1 MIRKLG
7 ILGGGQLGRMLI
19 QEATDWNLDIHIL
32 DGNPNAPC
40 SHTATVFEVGS
51 ITDYDTVYQFGKTV
65 DVLTIEIENVNVD
78 ALEQLEKEG
87 LKVFP
92 QPRVI
97 RTIQDKRLQKKFYQE
112 HNIPT
117 SEYIL
122 VENKEEV
129 KKHKDF
135 LPAFN
140 KLGTEGYDGK
150 GVVKIANENDLE
162 KAFDKPGLLEKLV
175 DIEKELSVIVARNEN
190 GDLTAFPPVELVY
203 NPKYNLVD
211 YLLSPAQISDEVAKK
226 ATEVAKKVITDFDM
240 VGILAVELF
249 YTKSGEILVNE
260 VAPRP
265 HNSGHHSIEAN
276 VTSQFQQHLRSVL
289 NFPLG
294 DTAVRTPAAMINILG
309 AEGFSGLA
317 HYRNLDQLLSETG
330 VYVHLYGKKM
340 TRPSRKMGHLT
351 IIDNDVNKLV
361 ERVEALKD
369 VLQCE
374 SL

>member
-19 QEATDWNLDIHIL
+19 QSATDWNLDIHIL
-32 DGNPNAPC
+32 DANPNAPC
-40 SHTATVFEVGS
+40 AHTATVFEVGS
-51 ITDYDTVYQFGKTV
+51 ITDYETVYQFGKTV

-97 RTIQDKRLQKKFYQE
+97 RIIQDKRLQKQFYKDN
-112 HNIPT
+112 NIPT
-117 SEYIL
+117 SDFVLI
-122 VENKEEV
+122 ENKAEALE
-129 KKHKDF
+129 HKDF

-140 KLGTEGYDGK
+140 KLGKGGYDGQ
-150 GVVKIANENDLE
+150 GVTKIASEADLD
-162 KAFDKPGLLEKLV
+162 KVFDHPGLLEKLV
-175 DIEKELSVIVARNEN
+175 DIEKELAVIVARNEN
-190 GDLTAFPPVELVY
+190 GDLTAFPPVEVVY
-203 NPKYNLVD
+203 VPKYNLVD
-211 YLLSPAQISDEVAKK
+211 YLLSPAQISEEVAQR
-226 ATEVAKKVITDFDM
+226 AVEAAKNVITAFDM

-249 YTKSGEILVNE
+249 YNKDGEILVNE

-289 NFPLG
+289 NLPLG

-309 AEGFSGLA
+309 AEGFSGAA

-351 IIDNDVNKLV
+351 IIDNDVNNLV
-361 ERVEALKD
+361 ERVEALKN

>member
-19 QEATDWNLDIHIL
+19 QSATDWNLDIHIL

-40 SHTATVFEVGS
+40 CHTATVFETGS
-51 ITDYDTVYQFGKTV
+51 ITDYETVYKFGKTV

-97 RTIQDKRLQKKFYQE
+97 RIIQDKRLQKQFYQD
-112 HNIPT
+112 HKIPT
-117 SEYIL
+117 SEFIL
-122 VENKEEV
+122 VENRADV
-129 KKHKDF
+129 KAHKDF

-150 GVVKIANENDLE
+150 GVVRIADENDLD
-162 KAFDKPGLLEKLV
+162 KAFDKAGLLEKLV

-190 GDLTAFPPVELVY
+190 GELTAFPPVELVY

-211 YLLSPAQISDEVAKK
+211 YLLSPASISDKIAAKAIEVAKG
-226 ATEVAKKVITDFDM
+226 VITAFDM

-289 NFPLG
+289 NLPLG
-294 DTAVRTPAAMINILG
+294 DTAIRTPAAMINILG
-309 AEGFSGLA
+309 AEGFSGAA

-361 ERVEALKD
+361 ERVEKLKD